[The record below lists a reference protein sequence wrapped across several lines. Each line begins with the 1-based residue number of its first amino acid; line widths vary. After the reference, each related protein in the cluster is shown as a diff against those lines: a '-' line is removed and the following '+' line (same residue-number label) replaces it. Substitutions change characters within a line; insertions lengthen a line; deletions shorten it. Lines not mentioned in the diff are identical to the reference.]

1 MTADEKLNAA
11 TNALKK
17 VLSAVQRHLPPDGI
31 SEREAMGEIIEAVD
45 PWPLDETVSAK
56 SKRTAEDKIKE
67 VMELVDQLS
76 WATETAAYL
85 DNDEERD
92 EFIRVNH
99 HRNQTYAE
107 LETKLRQLIKD
118 DDHGL

>member
-45 PWPLDETVSAK
+45 PWPLDETVSAE
-56 SKRTAEDKIKE
+56 SKRTADDKIRE
-67 VMELVDQLS
+67 VMGLAKEFALRQADARESRALD
-76 WATETAAYL
+76 EPLNECAALYDLASIAHDAL
-85 DNDEERD
+85 D
-92 EFIRVNH
+92 
-99 HRNQTYAE
+99 
-107 LETKLRQLIKD
+107 TKLRQLIKD
-118 DDHGL
+118 DE

>member
-45 PWPLDETVSAK
+45 PWPLGDTVGVE
-56 SKRTAEDKIKE
+56 SKRTAEDKIEE
-67 VMELVDQLS
+67 VMGVIDSLAVAATCFGVYRSMGNEEQLS
-76 WATETAAYL
+76 ARQETS
-85 DNDEERD
+85 RM
-92 EFIRVNH
+92 R
-99 HRNQTYAE
+99 AE
-107 LETKLRQLIKD
+107 IESKLHELIKD
-118 DDHGL
+118 DK